1 MVTEKIIA
9 SGNTL
14 AGKSINYVKKG
25 KWIRAKLKLQGR
37 RSDQ

>member
-14 AGKSINYVKKG
+14 AGKTVDFVKNYKKPG
-25 KWIRAKLKLQGR
+25 KEAK
-37 RSDQ
+37 